1 MKTTS
6 LLWSAIAAAQILG
19 LPLAAHAGD
28 DTTNGKDS
36 KKTVAT
42 TNGKDSKK
50 VVATTD
56 GKDSKKVVT
65 TTTEKAPPLPLHTI
79 EGVGG
84 VVITPIAYLV
94 NPGPAGTTFGLPA
107 TSVTYVKANS
117 KNVESAVLTETL
129 FGRLELGYAPSR
141 FGVGNL
147 VDDVKAATTVNI
159 SDSVVVHNFNARF
172 LALPENSFNLPV
184 PAITLGASYKYNDGI
199 EKINNQ
205 LGGALTSIGYKSNDG
220 VDFTLTATKAFPKVF
235 GRPLILSAGLR
246 YSEAEQLGYLGF
258 GDTYKATFEGNIV
271 YLVTDWLALAAEFRG
286 KAGQYNQI
294 ADPLKK
300 GGYLVGGE
308 DNWWTL
314 GAAFIINPHSTI
326 TVGYGNFG
334 QLLNTTE
341 DKGVAVSAKYEF

>member
-6 LLWSAIAAAQILG
+6 LLWSALAVAQIFTLPFAAQ
-19 LPLAAHAGD
+19 AGD
-28 DTTNGKDS
+28 ATDASKDGKN
-36 KKTVAT
+36 TVA
-42 TNGKDSKK
+42 
-50 VVATTD
+50 
-56 GKDSKKVVT
+56 

-94 NPGPAGTTFGLPA
+94 NPGPAGTIWGLPSA
-107 TSVTYVKANS
+107 SATYVKANT

-147 VDDVKAATTVNI
+147 VDDVKSVTNLNI

-172 LALPENSFNLPV
+172 LALPEGSFGVPV
-184 PAITLGASYKYNDGI
+184 PAVTLGASYKYNDGI
-199 EKINNQ
+199 NQINNQ
-205 LGGALTSIGYKSNDG
+205 LGGALKTIGLDRNDG

-235 GRPLILSAGLR
+235 GRPLIVSAGLR

-258 GDTYKATFEGNIV
+258 GDTYKATFEGNVV
-271 YLVTDWLALAAEFRG
+271 YLVTDWLALAGEFRG
-286 KAGQYNQI
+286 KAGQYDEI
-294 ADPLKK
+294 AP
-300 GGYLVGGE
+300 GGKISVPKTLVGQE
-308 DNWWTL
+308 DNWWTV
-314 GAAFIINPHSTI
+314 GAAFILNPHTTV

-341 DKGVAVSAKYEF
+341 DKGIAVAAKYEF